1 MPTLKLNYQN
11 NTSELCEIGRKYGIN
26 RAATLFYDGL
36 FRTNK
41 TAPLHLGVSGDLAM
55 WKAYFTNSTLHEVA
69 DGTVLFDAVIL
80 QSDGLDPMQTIEAFH
95 PYLKPGGLLILENV
109 PSEGACLADFDSY
122 FVELTHPDSTPSKLR
137 VLTKAGPPLFKNTNK
152 ITVITPCCRPG
163 NLTRVKESLNFE
175 YIDEWVI
182 VYDGSKVPENPKLF
196 DHAQIKEYVH
206 ESEGI
211 SGNAQRNYALGQIS
225 HPDTLLYYLDDDNV
239 VHPDL
244 YCLLNV
250 MDNTNLYSFNQFRR
264 IRGGDIRINHI
275 DTAMVLIPYRLCST
289 ERWILH
295 LYAADGHYMEACF
308 SRNKHVYVDN
318 DLCYYNKLA

>member
-11 NTSELCEIGRKYGIN
+11 NSSELCEIGRKYGVH

-55 WKAYFTNSTLHEVA
+55 WKAYFTNSTLHEGP

-80 QSDGLDPMQTIEAFH
+80 HGDEMAEAFH
-95 PYLKPGGLLILENV
+95 PYLKPGGLLILENAQ
-109 PSEGACLADFDSY
+109 SEDAYLGLGLDSY
-122 FVELTHPDSTPSKLR
+122 FVELTHPDTTPSKLL

-163 NLTRVKESLNFE
+163 NLTKVRESLNFD

-182 VYDGSKVPENPKLF
+182 VYDGSKVPENPNLF

-211 SGNAQRNYALGQIS
+211 SGNPQRNFALSQIA

-250 MDNTNLYSFNQFRR
+250 IDNTNLYSFNQFQRMK
-264 IRGGDIRINHI
+264 GGDIRICHI

-318 DLCYYNKLA
+318 DLCYYNRLA